1 MHKGKQ
7 STEAGF
13 HFKVK
18 VERVNLSFELF
29 TTSRVY
35 GIKKPTKAQGLA
47 KYKAPIVTINNVI
60 HNGQYYILCS
70 LKK

>member
-7 STEAGF
+7 STEVGS

-18 VERVNLSFELF
+18 VERVNLSFGLF

-35 GIKKPTKAQGLA
+35 GTKPHRSAGSGQ
-47 KYKAPIVTINNVI
+47 VQSTINN
-60 HNGQYYILCS
+60 
-70 LKK
+70 